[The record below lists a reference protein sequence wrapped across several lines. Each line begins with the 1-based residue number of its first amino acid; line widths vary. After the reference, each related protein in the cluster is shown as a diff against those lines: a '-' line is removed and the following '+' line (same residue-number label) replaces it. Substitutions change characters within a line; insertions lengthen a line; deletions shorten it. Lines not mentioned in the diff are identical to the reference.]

1 MLHDEPPPPS
11 PPPPRAAAPERA
23 GASYPPS
30 HADPPQPARD
40 AQDAESIESV
50 DITMSPPQSLNTE
63 PENLGARSTT
73 TRKPRALP
81 DMQTMAT
88 RRAYKQALKRT
99 MPPTPPKA
107 DATPEPTVAKLVAT
121 LTTLKNVMDSDDE
134 ENPNAPMADDGEVW
148 GGIDAKEKK
157 TAVVSP
163 FGHSYQASLL
173 QPPRQIALG
182 LLHGVE
188 LHISRHSSNILSVL
202 VNQSLQEL
210 GFALALVAGALLE
223 WLVGLLF

>member
-1 MLHDEPPPPS
+1 MLHDEPPPTS
-11 PPPPRAAAPERA
+11 PPPPRVAALERA

-30 HADPPQPARD
+30 HADPPPPARD

-63 PENLGARSTT
+63 PENLGARSSTT

-107 DATPEPTVAKLVAT
+107 DATPEPTVAELVAT
-121 LTTLKNVMDSDDE
+121 LATLKNVMISNQQLIMSRLERLEGIIRDSNGPRSPAATTTTPAE
-134 ENPNAPMADDGEVW
+134 ETPVKKQNVEVPKKNAIPLM
-148 GGIDAKEKK
+148 K
-157 TAVVSP
+157 TPTPTPATQQHP
-163 FGHSYQASLL
+163 HPLPDKPA
-173 QPPRQIALG
+173 PKT
-182 LLHGVE
+182 
-188 LHISRHSSNILSVL
+188 
-202 VNQSLQEL
+202 
-210 GFALALVAGALLE
+210 
-223 WLVGLLF
+223 